1 MHEQKQPPQ
10 PPPEKN
16 IANSDFQVTKSKQ
29 EQLNVQP
36 KALVHNHK
44 AKAGKN
50 KMTYSCHWN
59 SALRGCLIRAHSLT
73 GLLLS
78 PPGTLSF
85 PPPSLTSLTNSKLLT
100 VGWMA
105 GFLYRTSRCCQE
117 EGRKRRRREKEYPQF
132 DKPIFFFFKF
142 WRLKQQLW
150 SLLNCLVLWL
160 TVVENL

>member
-10 PPPEKN
+10 PPLEKN
-16 IANSDFQVTKSKQ
+16 VANSDFQVSKSKQ

-59 SALRGCLIRAHSLT
+59 SALRGCLLGAHSLT

-85 PPPSLTSLTNSKLLT
+85 PPPSLTSLTDSKVLT
-100 VGWMA
+100 VGSTA
-105 GFLYRTSRCCQE
+105 GFLYPTSRCCQE
-117 EGRKRRRREKEYPQF
+117 EGRKEEEGKKCPQF
-132 DKPIFFFFKF
+132 DKPVFF
-142 WRLKQQLW
+142 LILEVKQQLG
-150 SLLNCLVLWL
+150 SLLNRLVLWL